1 MTIFSD
7 IFDFLGQKKNIFRQ
21 GDQVIGY
28 PLLTRVVTYS
38 SFNFIPCMKVEISVV
53 CVLYTCVY
61 CVRHLQYTL
70 NLATNLANRCWDYF
84 FSLGLDQRVY
94 VPWTR
99 FRGAC
104 KRSNWGPDA
113 KGKQIQNKLMNELHT
128 SSVSENFSQVI
139 LQLYLSNATVA
150 IR

>member
-7 IFDFLGQKKNIFRQ
+7 IFDFPGQKKNIFRQ

-70 NLATNLANRCWDYF
+70 NLATNLANRC
-84 FSLGLDQRVY
+84 
-94 VPWTR
+94 
-99 FRGAC
+99 
-104 KRSNWGPDA
+104 
-113 KGKQIQNKLMNELHT
+113 
-128 SSVSENFSQVI
+128 
-139 LQLYLSNATVA
+139 
-150 IR
+150 